1 MGERTVG
8 VTPPRVMTIAG
19 TDSGGG
25 AGVAADLRTL
35 AACGVHGC
43 VAVTAVTV
51 QNSLGVTGV
60 HTLPP
65 ETVAAQIEAVA
76 TDIGLD
82 AVKTGMLAT
91 TPIIRAIA
99 EACDRTGIGGDGRTP
114 LVVDPVAASMHGDPL
129 LADDALDAY
138 RTVLF
143 PRATVITPNLDEV
156 RLLTGI
162 DVRDRA
168 GQYEAAKVLYAFGPR
183 HVLVKGGHL
192 AEDRDVCVDLHYDG
206 HTVHRTART
215 AVHHRQH
222 PWWRRHHGLGPR
234 VRPRPRA
241 AGGPGRRAGE
251 AVRRGGGPALLPAGC
266 RARTG
271 VAPVGGPSLV
281 ARPRLRVCTA
291 AVIDLVQNLQS
302 ERGVRNFLI
311 LGQPVRI
318 LCRRYPRFGLLVLQ
332 ECPVSGRDVPFHQ
345 LEEPLLVLLDGR
357 ENA

>member
-1 MGERTVG
+1 MGERTIG

-99 EACDRTGIGGDGRTP
+99 EACDRTGIGSDGRTP

-129 LADDALDAY
+129 LADNALDAY

-162 DVRDRA
+162 DVCDRA

-192 AEDRDVCVDLHYDG
+192 ADDRDVCVDLHYDG
-206 HTVHRTART
+206 HTFTELPGPRFTTGNTHGGGDTMASALASGLARRLPVDR
-215 AVHHRQH
+215 AVAQAKRFVVEAVRHSYDLGAGHGPVSPLWAVR
-222 PWWRRHHGLGPR
+222 PWWRD
-234 VRPRPRA
+234 
-241 AGGPGRRAGE
+241 
-251 AVRRGGGPALLPAGC
+251 PA
-266 RARTG
+266 
-271 VAPVGGPSLV
+271 
-281 ARPRLRVCTA
+281 
-291 AVIDLVQNLQS
+291 
-302 ERGVRNFLI
+302 
-311 LGQPVRI
+311 
-318 LCRRYPRFGLLVLQ
+318 
-332 ECPVSGRDVPFHQ
+332 
-345 LEEPLLVLLDGR
+345 
-357 ENA
+357 

>member
-8 VTPPRVMTIAG
+8 KTPPRVMTIAG

-25 AGVAADLRTL
+25 AGVAADLRAF

-51 QNSLGVTGV
+51 QNTVGVTGV

-91 TPIIRAIA
+91 TEIIRAIA
-99 EACDRTGIGGDGRTP
+99 QACDRTGIGGDGPTP

-129 LADDALDAY
+129 LADNALDAY

-143 PRATVITPNLDEV
+143 PRATVVTPNLDEV
-156 RLLTGI
+156 RLLVGL

-168 GQYEAAKVLYAFGPR
+168 GQYEAARLLHALGPR

-192 AEDRDVCVDLHYDG
+192 RGDTETCVDLHYDG
-206 HTVHRTART
+206 RTFIEL
-215 AVHHRQH
+215 
-222 PWWRRHHGLGPR
+222 PGPR
-234 VRPRPRA
+234 FTTGNTH
-241 AGGPGRRAGE
+241 GGGDTMASAVASFLARGLPVDVSIGIAKHFVVE
-251 AVRRGGGPALLPAGC
+251 AVRNSYPLGAGH
-266 RARTG
+266 G
-271 VAPVGGPSLV
+271 
-281 ARPRLRVCTA
+281 
-291 AVIDLVQNLQS
+291 
-302 ERGVRNFLI
+302 
-311 LGQPVRI
+311 
-318 LCRRYPRFGLLVLQ
+318 
-332 ECPVSGRDVPFHQ
+332 PVS
-345 LEEPLLVLLDGR
+345 PLWAVRPWWQD
-357 ENA
+357 AD